1 MLAELVEPQE
11 KVKKQ
16 NAFSLYIFH
25 VLTIIQMEFMKLRKD
40 PSDLLMR
47 GIQPALWLLI
57 FGQTF
62 SRIRAIPTGGVDY
75 NLFLAPGILAQ
86 SITFI
91 SIFYGITIIWERDM
105 GLLQK
110 ILTTPIRHSAFILG
124 KMLAASMRAV
134 SQAVI
139 IILLSLLLHIHLKIN
154 ILNLFGVLFSVILG
168 GAFFTGLSMFIATLM
183 RTRERMMG
191 IGQLITMPLFF
202 SSNAL
207 YPLSIMPPWLKV
219 VATLNP
225 MSYLVDSLRILL
237 IPSTPS
243 SHLLSDWGV
252 LILASSLLLF
262 INTGFFKRI
271 LNG

>member
-1 MLAELVEPQE
+1 MLAELAEPQE
-11 KVKKQ
+11 KG
-16 NAFSLYIFH
+16 NPRMPSFLYFSH
-25 VLTIIQMEFMKLRKD
+25 VWTMIQLELMKLRKD

-124 KMLAASMRAV
+124 KMLAASLRSV
-134 SQAVI
+134 SQALIVL
-139 IILLSLLLHIHLKIN
+139 LLSLLLQIHLKIN
-154 ILNLFGVLFSVILG
+154 VFNLLGVLFSVILG

-207 YPLSIMPPWLKV
+207 YPLSIMPAWLKV

-237 IPSTPS
+237 IPSTAS
-243 SHLLSDWGV
+243 TNLLLDWSV
-252 LILASSLLLF
+252 LIIASSLLLF
-262 INTGFFKRI
+262 INTLLFKRI
-271 LNG
+271 LIS